1 VSAPAAIKLDENLGR
16 AIADLLA
23 QAGHDI
29 ATVHDQQMTSAPDSA
44 LIAACSAEGRC
55 LVTLDLGF
63 ANPLSYDARQHAG
76 IVVLRPAT
84 KVTAQDLRHLANVLI
99 EALRER
105 PIAGRRWIVQ
115 RGRIREYQPP
125 D

>member
-1 VSAPAAIKLDENLGR
+1 MNAPAAIKLDENLGR

-23 QAGHDI
+23 EAGHDV

-63 ANPLSYDARQHAG
+63 ANPLSYDARRHTERYWSSGDFVPYEAEEFHARTG
-76 IVVLRPAT
+76 
-84 KVTAQDLRHLANVLI
+84 NVCGGG
-99 EALRER
+99 A
-105 PIAGRRWIVQ
+105 V
-115 RGRIREYQPP
+115 
-125 D
+125 